1 MSPVQL
7 LAVAAALILLVSV
20 LELVRRHRLT
30 EEYSLIWI
38 CCAVVVVVF
47 AVQRDWLDAAA
58 RKLGIF
64 YPPALLLLGLGAFVL
79 LIALAFSVALSRQ
92 RRQIEQLAEEIAIL
106 DARLRSRDRPS
117 LPGAVAA
124 GEVVANTAQEGV
136 KSGNQANVT

>member
-1 MSPVQL
+1 MSPVQV
-7 LAVAAALILLVSV
+7 VAILAALALLVTV

-47 AVQRDWLDAAA
+47 AIQREWLDAAA
-58 RKLGIF
+58 RRLGIF

-92 RRQIEQLAEEIAIL
+92 RRQIEQLAEEIALLEARVRAL
-106 DARLRSRDRPS
+106 DRVRSGGSVAIDEVV
-117 LPGAVAA
+117 PGAA
-124 GEVVANTAQEGV
+124 GERQQP
-136 KSGNQANVT
+136 GN

>member
-7 LAVAAALILLVSV
+7 LAIGAAAALLVTV

-38 CCAVVVVVF
+38 CCAIVVLAF
-47 AVQRDWLDAAA
+47 AVQRQWLDAAA
-58 RKLGIF
+58 RTLGIF

-92 RRQIEQLAEEIAIL
+92 RRQIERLGEELALLE
-106 DARLRSRDRPS
+106 ARLRAEER
-117 LPGAVAA
+117 A
-124 GEVVANTAQEGV
+124 GLRRSEPTEEVVAGASRERR
-136 KSGNQANVT
+136 QAGDETDIT